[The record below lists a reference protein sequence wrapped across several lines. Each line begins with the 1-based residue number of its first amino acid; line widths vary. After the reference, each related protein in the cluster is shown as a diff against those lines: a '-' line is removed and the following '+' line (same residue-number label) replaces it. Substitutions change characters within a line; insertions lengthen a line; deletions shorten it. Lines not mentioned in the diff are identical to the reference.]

1 MATTTF
7 TNGVTL
13 TDEEWFNHVDTI
25 TYDGATTQILV
36 GGGAGTIAAWTTATG
51 SGSPVRG
58 TSPAFTTSITTASTT
73 FTALAGA
80 TTLLTIGGTGAT
92 AVFAIPGTLEASGT
106 TGALTVA
113 GGVYVAKATNAIGL
127 VTGSAGLLAITG
139 GSNPDGTVTG
149 VKAYVPGA
157 GQAAICFTDSTQ
169 SSGNRNID
177 TYFNGGVLTFRAAAD
192 DYSSATD
199 RVRFAMQTGNVT
211 LATGQLIIATTTSP
225 TGAGTGTT
233 GQIAWD
239 TSYLYVCTATND
251 WRRVALVDF

>member
-1 MATTTF
+1 MAITTF

-36 GGGAGTIAAWTTATG
+36 GGGAGTIAAWTTDTG

-113 GGVYVAKATNAIGL
+113 GGMYVAKAVNIAGNAAVSTIITKNSRINVKHPTYGAIGDGITDDTIAINLAFTTAETSKDL
-127 VTGSAGLLAITG
+127 VYI
-139 GSNPDGTVTG
+139 P
-149 VKAYVPGA
+149 
-157 GQAAICFTDSTQ
+157 
-169 SSGNRNID
+169 
-177 TYFNGGVLTFRAAAD
+177 
-192 DYSSATD
+192 
-199 RVRFAMQTGNVT
+199 
-211 LATGQLIIATTTSP
+211 
-225 TGAGTGTT
+225 
-233 GQIAWD
+233 
-239 TSYLYVCTATND
+239 
-251 WRRVALVDF
+251 